1 MKKKNLLNHKFGR
14 LLVIK
19 AEPSDKNGNA
29 CWLCRCNCGNHVIV
43 TGARLQHGIT
53 KSCGCLRRD
62 VMQKR
67 THSNAILIKN
77 SSKTDSFLNDDGV
90 CYNSL
95 KRSSRNKSGHISV
108 SYDQDSGKWF
118 ARLMFRNHYVLL
130 KSFDTMDEAI
140 QARMDAEKR
149 FFPKKTRS
157 H

>member
-1 MKKKNLLNHKFGR
+1 M
-14 LLVIK
+14 
-19 AEPSDKNGNA
+19 
-29 CWLCRCNCGNHVIV
+29 
-43 TGARLQHGIT
+43 
-53 KSCGCLRRD
+53 
-62 VMQKR
+62 
-67 THSNAILIKN
+67 
-77 SSKTDSFLNDDGV
+77 
-90 CYNSL
+90 
-95 KRSSRNKSGHISV
+95 